1 MLSHTS
7 RCKIKR
13 YIYLYCLPKMASHYY
28 CPPKMPSLT
37 KNGITLSSTNKCIT
51 LMSTNNDIT
60 LLTCNNGV
68 TLLTANNGILLLSTN
83 HGVTIWLPIMASCY
97 CLPIIPSHYCLPIM
111 ASHYYCLEIMAS
123 HYWLPIKASHGQKS
137 WSLFSWSTAPL
148 NINLDWFHFRVWL
161 VAHPP
166 PQIGVA
172 GASNFFEAVIKL
184 LQKLEANPG
193 YLFHLI
199 SIFTSLQMMQ
209 FCIINKRLKSTV
221 YLRVSKRSK
230 VSIWIRGVVLRCR
243 SDL

>member
-83 HGVTIWLPIMASCY
+83 HGVTIWLPIMASHY

-161 VAHPP
+161 VAHPLNWRRWGIEFLWSCNKAFTKTRGQP
-166 PQIGVA
+166 WV
-172 GASNFFEAVIKL
+172 SFSFN
-184 LQKLEANPG
+184 
-193 YLFHLI
+193 FHLY
-199 SIFTSLQMMQ
+199 IFTNDAILY
-209 FCIINKRLKSTV
+209 NK
-221 YLRVSKRSK
+221 
-230 VSIWIRGVVLRCR
+230 
-243 SDL
+243 